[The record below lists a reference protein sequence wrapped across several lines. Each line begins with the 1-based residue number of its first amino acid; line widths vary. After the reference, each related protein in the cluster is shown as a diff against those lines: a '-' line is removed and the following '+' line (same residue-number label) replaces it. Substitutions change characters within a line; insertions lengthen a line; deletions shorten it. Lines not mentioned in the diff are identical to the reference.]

1 MRIIR
6 DLDRENKKMKEE
18 MEIIMKEK
26 ECIADKMCELELHL
40 ADMELMADAHKKKN
54 EAMSL
59 KNEAMRLKMKRIK
72 KLLFKKKPACNMH
85 LHVL

>member
-26 ECIADKMCELELHL
+26 ECIADKMRELELHL
-40 ADMELMADAHKKKN
+40 ADMELMADAHKKKH

-72 KLLFKKKPACNMH
+72 KNSIEKETGLQHA